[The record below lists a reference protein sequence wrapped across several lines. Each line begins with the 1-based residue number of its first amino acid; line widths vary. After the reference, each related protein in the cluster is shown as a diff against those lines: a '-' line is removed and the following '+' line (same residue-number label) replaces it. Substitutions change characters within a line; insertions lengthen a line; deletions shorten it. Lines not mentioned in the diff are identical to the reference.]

1 MADVRLTTAIESRG
15 TLGFR
20 TGARA
25 WAERVTPGRVIV
37 ALTLVGLGLR
47 LYYLSRPGYL
57 LGVTEYDDG
66 SYLGSAIRLVHGQL
80 PYRDF
85 VFVQPPGITLV
96 MVPVALI
103 AKVTGTAW
111 GMALGRLL
119 TVLAG
124 TADIA
129 LAGLLVRHR
138 GVLAVLLACGVCAL
152 HPDSIAAAHT
162 ILVEPWLVLFCLAG
176 ALAMFR
182 RDRITRSG
190 GRIVAAGL
198 AFGFAG
204 VIEAWAIVPVL
215 VLIAL
220 TARTRRRAVSFGA
233 AVVSGFLI
241 PTVPFAA
248 LAPASFYQ
256 SIVTAQVGR
265 RPSAIRVYSLY
276 RIRLMSGLSDILHPA
291 NALVIGVTAAII
303 ALVLAGTIVA
313 CRAERR
319 LPAPLEWFAAVTGG
333 LMALLFLWP
342 PQFHYHFVA
351 FLVPFLAVSIA
362 LAASGLMGVLR
373 EQAGQARAAAIWGAP
388 RERSRAARWAS
399 RLGAPWAQRLGAPW
413 GQRLSARWAQRLGAP
428 WMRRLG
434 GARAQRLGAW
444 WRRQDRQEVLRWCAS
459 LLAVAGIAVAAV
471 IQVSYE
477 RTLQASI
484 SPAELA
490 AVQRVIPPGACVLAD
505 EVSYSVV
512 ANRFVSG
519 VPGCPE
525 IDDGTG
531 VNYGLSHGLNTA
543 TGAGGVPAVAAL
555 WRSAFAHSQFIWLSY
570 HQVKR
575 IPWTAGITAYF
586 HHHFARVPGLGP
598 DITLYKRVPARSRPP
613 ASAAKPAHHHGRHQ
627 RAQHRHGHD
636 RHGHRHGRD
645 RHGHRQHRQPNQP
658 TRAA

>member
-15 TLGFR
+15 ALGFR

-129 LAGLLVRHR
+129 LTGLLVRHR

-182 RDRITRSG
+182 KDRITRSG
-190 GRIVAAGL
+190 GRVVLAGL

-215 VLIAL
+215 VLLAL

-233 AVVSGFLI
+233 GVAAGFLI

-256 SIVTAQVGR
+256 SIVTAQVGS

-291 NALVIGVTAAII
+291 NALVIGVAAATI
-303 ALVLAGTIVA
+303 ALILAGTIVA

-351 FLVPFLAVSIA
+351 FLVPFLALSVA

-373 EQAGQARAAAIWGAP
+373 EQAGQARVAAIWGAP
-388 RERSRAARWAS
+388 RDPGRAARWAS
-399 RLGAPWAQRLGAPW
+399 RLGAPGVPRLGAPW
-413 GQRLSARWAQRLGAP
+413 I
-428 WMRRLG
+428 RRLG
-434 GARAQRLGAW
+434 GAQAQRLGAW
-444 WRRQDRQEVLRWCAS
+444 WRRQDRQEMLRWCAS
-459 LLAVAGIAVAAV
+459 LLAMAGIAVAAV

-490 AVQRVIPPGACVLAD
+490 AVERVIPPGACVLAD

-512 ANRFVSG
+512 ANRFVSD

-543 TGAGGVPAVAAL
+543 TGAGRVPAVAGL

-575 IPWTAGITAYF
+575 IPWTPGITAYF
-586 HHHFARVPGLGP
+586 HHHFAQVPGLGP
-598 DITLYKRVPARSRPP
+598 DITLFARVPAPSRPA
-613 ASAAKPAHHHGRHQ
+613 ASGAGTAHHRGRHQ
-627 RAQHRHGHD
+627 AARHRAGR
-636 RHGHRHGRD
+636 RHGHRH
-645 RHGHRQHRQPNQP
+645 HQHRQHQQHRQPDQ
-658 TRAA
+658 RARVA